1 MSKQYEAIKEK
12 IGNASTESLEIAYT
26 VIGKVNENTSI
37 EKIVV
42 RNAIIDEMEKRGALG
57 HIEI

>member
-1 MSKQYEAIKEK
+1 MQRTTFE
-12 IGNASTESLEIAYT
+12 TLEIAYT